1 MPINFTKAAQINRV
15 ADEALKNILSKRD
28 DTPDMY
34 AEINKIDDLE
44 VAKIVIRRL
53 MEKINEKGIA
63 VPGSCERDNMAL
75 LHLTFTSRNEFIDWL
90 RAKLTEAHST
100 VEFMEWLSDFF
111 DQGNTVTVCGREYT
125 FMDCYDMI

>member
-1 MPINFTKAAQINRV
+1 MPINFAKAAQINRV
-15 ADEALKNILSKRD
+15 ADETLKNILSKRD

-53 MEKINEKGIA
+53 MEKINEKGITA
-63 VPGSCERDNMAL
+63 PGSCERDSMAL

-111 DQGNTVTVCGREYT
+111 DQGNTITVCGREYT